1 MFCFARFLPKFSTI
15 NIYKKR
21 NFGNFLSAQWL
32 GLLALIAEGLGSFPG
47 RGAKI
52 RSPSRPVC
60 PHPEKRETF
69 KNKLLRMKASERWYT
84 VPK

>member
-21 NFGNFLSAQWL
+21 NSGNFLSVQWL
-32 GLLALIAEGLGSFPG
+32 GLLALTAEGLGSFPG
-47 RGAKI
+47 QEAKT
-52 RSPSRPVC
+52 RSPKSPVS
-60 PHPEKRETF
+60 PHPEKRATF

-84 VPK
+84 VLI

>member
-1 MFCFARFLPKFSTI
+1 MYVRNGRSLYTKKVWGFFIFSSKIMFCFARFLPKFSTI

-52 RSPSRPVC
+52 RSPKSP
-60 PHPEKRETF
+60 
-69 KNKLLRMKASERWYT
+69 S
-84 VPK
+84 VPPP